1 MKLIA
6 TQTVTTAGP
15 SITFSDIP
23 QNFTDLVVKIS
34 GRASGGGGTRDDL
47 RVTINGD
54 AGSNYAYRRIIGYDG
69 SSVASDAGTG
79 TPSALAVVNI
89 TGNGATANTFSNTE
103 LYFSNY
109 TSASSKA
116 FSTDATAENNSASS
130 YIMGIIAQRYTTSSP
145 ITSISFAPNT
155 DFVIGSTISLYGI
168 GGVGGGYAA
177 PKATGGAITYA
188 DGYTIHTFAAS
199 GTFTPTTNLTD
210 VDYLVVAGGGG
221 GGWIAAGG
229 GGAGGL
235 RSTLDNTGGGGSLE
249 SKLSLTSG
257 TAYTVTVGAGGATVS
272 SSNGA
277 NGSNSVF
284 STITSTGGGGGG
296 NNATIANN
304 GGSGGGGANRN
315 GGSPQPA
322 AGTGTANQGFAGGLG
337 NNGTAPTFGAGGGG
351 GGAGAIGSAATSG
364 NSNIAGIG
372 GDGVLV
378 SITGSSTA
386 YAGGGG
392 GSSRGTGGAGG
403 TGGGGKGADGSAVG
417 SANAVAGTASR
428 GSGGGGGFTT
438 EGGNA
443 ANGGSGIVIV
453 RYAS

>member
-1 MKLIA
+1 MKLIESRTLSSA
-6 TQTVTTAGP
+6 SD
-15 SITFSDIP
+15 SIVFSNIP
-23 QNFTDLVVKIS
+23 QNFTDIMMVCSTRERDTSTYTSTLSVNGSTASMDVV
-34 GRASGGGGTRDDL
+34 L
-47 RVTINGD
+47 LQ
-54 AGSNYAYRRIIGYDG
+54 GS
-69 SSVASDAGTG
+69 GTG
-79 TPSALAVVNI
+79 VVATSSTTIHILSTPSNAI
-89 TGNGATANTFSNTE
+89 ANTFASTQI
-103 LYFSNY
+103 YFSNY
-109 TSASSKA
+109 SGSTNKS
-116 FSTDATAENNSASS
+116 FSIDTVTATNATESYQRISNVLRSNTEAITGLTISGGLDA
-130 YIMGIIAQRYTTSSP
+130 
-145 ITSISFAPNT
+145 
-155 DFVIGSTISLYGI
+155 GSTITLYGI
-168 GGVGGGYAA
+168 GGVGDGYAA
-177 PKATGGAITYA
+177 PKATGGIVSYA
-188 DGYTIHTFAAS
+188 GGYTIHTFTSS
-199 GTFTPTTNLTD
+199 GTFTPNTNLTD
-210 VDYLVVAGGGG
+210 VEYLVVAGGGG

-322 AGTGTANQGFAGGLG
+322 AGTGTVNQGFAGGLG

-417 SANAVAGTASR
+417 NANAVAGTASR